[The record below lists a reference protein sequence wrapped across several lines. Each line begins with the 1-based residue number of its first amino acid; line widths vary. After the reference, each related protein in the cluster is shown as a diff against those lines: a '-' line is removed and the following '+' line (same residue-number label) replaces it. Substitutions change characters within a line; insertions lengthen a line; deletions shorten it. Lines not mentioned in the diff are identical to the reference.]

1 MQRETGRD
9 LGKISIG
16 RPADPGRLSASQD
29 SPPSD
34 QSIND
39 AGRPMALRQHVCP
52 SIVIVLVLRVAGT
65 EGLLCKIHVEHKRDG
80 KGIRSQRDEIEAM
93 IDR

>member
-29 SPPSD
+29 SPLHP
-34 QSIND
+34 Q
-39 AGRPMALRQHVCP
+39 MAVGALALALKQHVCP
-52 SIVIVLVLRVAGT
+52 SIVIVLVLRRGNREQRA
-65 EGLLCKIHVEHKRDG
+65 EGYGCQNITVRSQGVG
-80 KGIRSQRDEIEAM
+80 KGFEVKGM
-93 IDR
+93 K